1 MLPPLIA
8 DTVIGLL
15 KDEILT
21 ASQMPLILSFVI
33 LSEAGVLY
41 LLDYCP
47 FFRSLLVS
55 AVMNVTSTLF
65 GVVLPGLFPPFSF
78 IRYSI
83 DSSGGAY
90 RVYSADGIFTLF
102 FLLLAYL
109 LSIIIEGGVM
119 ILLKPD
125 LGKPLW
131 LVCWRTNTVSYVLVV
146 LPLLLFLWSW
156 KNP

>member
-8 DTVIGLL
+8 DTAIGLL
-15 KDEILT
+15 KGEILT
-21 ASQMPLILSFVI
+21 PSQIPLILSFVI

-41 LLDYCP
+41 FLNYCP

-65 GVVLPGLFPPFSF
+65 GVVLALLFPFNSNF
-78 IRYSI
+78 I
-83 DSSGGAY
+83 DSRGG
-90 RVYSADGIFTLF
+90 VYSADGIITLF
-102 FLLLAYL
+102 YLVLAYL
-109 LSIIIEGGVM
+109 LSIIIEGRVM

-125 LGKPLW
+125 IGKPLW
-131 LVCWRTNTVSYVLVV
+131 LVCWSANTVSYLLVV
-146 LPLLLFLWSW
+146 LPLMLLFWFW

>member
-8 DTVIGLL
+8 DTFIGLL
-15 KDEILT
+15 KGEILT
-21 ASQMPLILSFVI
+21 VSQRPLILSFVI

-65 GVVLPGLFPPFSF
+65 GVVLALLFPHNSNF
-78 IRYSI
+78 I
-83 DSSGGAY
+83 DSRGG
-90 RVYSADGIFTLF
+90 VYSADGIITLF
-102 FLLLAYL
+102 YLVLAYL
-109 LSIIIEGGVM
+109 LSIIIEGRVM

-125 LGKPLW
+125 IGKPLW
-131 LVCWRTNTVSYVLVV
+131 LVCWSANTVSYVLVV
-146 LPLLLFLWSW
+146 LPLLLLLWSW

>member
-15 KDEILT
+15 KGEILT
-21 ASQMPLILSFVI
+21 WYQMPLILSLVI

-41 LLDYCP
+41 LLNYCP

-65 GVVLPGLFPPFSF
+65 GVVLGLLSPSNFSF
-78 IRYSI
+78 IDAR
-83 DSSGGAY
+83 GF
-90 RVYSADGIFTLF
+90 YSADGIFTLF
-102 FLLLAYL
+102 YLLVGYV
-109 LSIIIEGGVM
+109 LSIIIESRVM
-119 ILLKPD
+119 ILLEPD
-125 LGKPLW
+125 LEEPLW
-131 LVCWRTNTVSYVLVV
+131 CACWSANTLSYLLVV
-146 LPLLLFLWSW
+146 LPFLLLLWSW

>member
-8 DTVIGLL
+8 DTVLGVL
-15 KDEILT
+15 KGQILT
-21 ASQMPLILSFVI
+21 ASEMPLILSFVI

-65 GVVLPGLFPPFSF
+65 GVVLPGLFNFIDPSGFS
-78 IRYSI
+78 SI
-83 DSSGGAY
+83 
-90 RVYSADGIFTLF
+90 DGIFTLF
-102 FLLLAYL
+102 FLLVTYL
-109 LSIIIEGGVM
+109 LSIIIEGRVM
-119 ILLKPD
+119 ILLEPD
-125 LGKPLW
+125 IEEGLW
-131 LVCWRTNTVSYVLVV
+131 LVCWSANTVSYVLVV
-146 LPLLLFLWSW
+146 LPLLLLFWSW

>member
-8 DTVIGLL
+8 DTFIGLL
-15 KDEILT
+15 KGEILT
-21 ASQMPLILSFVI
+21 ASQIPLILSFVI

-41 LLDYCP
+41 FLNYCP

-65 GVVLPGLFPPFSF
+65 GVVLALLFPYNSNF
-78 IRYSI
+78 INSR
-83 DSSGGAY
+83 GE
-90 RVYSADGIFTLF
+90 VYSADGIITLF
-102 FLLLAYL
+102 YLVLAYL
-109 LSIIIEGGVM
+109 LSIIIEGRVM

-125 LGKPLW
+125 IGKPLW
-131 LVCWRTNTVSYVLVV
+131 LVCWSANTVSYLLVV
-146 LPLLLFLWSW
+146 LPLLLLLWSW

>member
-15 KDEILT
+15 KGEILT
-21 ASQMPLILSFVI
+21 ASQMALILSFVI

-41 LLDYCP
+41 FLNYCP

-55 AVMNVTSTLF
+55 AVMNVTSTLV
-65 GVVLPGLFPPFSF
+65 GVVLQGLFPPFRF
-78 IRYSI
+78 I
-83 DSSGGAY
+83 DTSGG
-90 RVYSADGIFTLF
+90 VYSEDGIFTLF
-102 FLLLAYL
+102 YLVLAYL
-109 LSIIIEGGVM
+109 ISIIVEGRVM

-125 LGKPLW
+125 LDKPLW
-131 LVCWRTNTVSYVLVV
+131 RVCWSANTVSYLLVV
-146 LPLLLFLWSW
+146 LPLLLLLWSW

>member
-15 KDEILT
+15 KGDILT

-41 LLDYCP
+41 FLNYCP

-65 GVVLPGLFPPFSF
+65 GVVLPGTFPPFSF
-78 IRYSI
+78 IGL
-83 DSSGGAY
+83 SSEGVY
-90 RVYSADGIFTLF
+90 TVYSDDGIFTLF

-109 LSIIIEGGVM
+109 LSIIIEGRVM
-119 ILLKPD
+119 ILLEPD
-125 LGKPLW
+125 IGKPLW
-131 LVCWRTNTVSYVLVV
+131 LVCWSANTVSYLLVV
-146 LPLLLFLWSW
+146 LPLLLLLWSW

>member
-15 KDEILT
+15 KGDILT

-41 LLDYCP
+41 FLNYCP

-65 GVVLPGLFPPFSF
+65 GVVLPGIFPPFSF
-78 IRYSI
+78 IGL
-83 DSSGGAY
+83 SSGGVY
-90 RVYSADGIFTLF
+90 TVYSYDGIFTLF

-109 LSIIIEGGVM
+109 LSIIIEGRVM
-119 ILLKPD
+119 ILLEPD
-125 LGKPLW
+125 LEERLW
-131 LVCWRTNTVSYVLVV
+131 LVCWSANTVSYLLVV
-146 LPLLLFLWSW
+146 LPLLLLLWSW

>member
-8 DTVIGLL
+8 DTFIGLL
-15 KDEILT
+15 KGEILT
-21 ASQMPLILSFVI
+21 SSQIPLILSFVI

-41 LLDYCP
+41 FLNYCP

-65 GVVLPGLFPPFSF
+65 GVVLALLFPYNSNF
-78 IRYSI
+78 INSR
-83 DSSGGAY
+83 GE
-90 RVYSADGIFTLF
+90 VYSADGIITLF
-102 FLLLAYL
+102 YLVLAYL
-109 LSIIIEGGVM
+109 LSIIIEGRVM

-125 LGKPLW
+125 IGKPLW
-131 LVCWRTNTVSYVLVV
+131 LVCWSANTVSYLLVV
-146 LPLLLFLWSW
+146 LPLLLLLWSW